1 MALFNEIMVGVEK
14 FLIMLDRFR
23 KIYPHGSLISELVQI
38 DRGQYIVKASIQ
50 VEGITLATGLA
61 AADTVEGAE
70 DRARERAI
78 SLLDLNEIAIAS
90 SPEKTSEPQEV
101 KKTQNTK
108 NSKSEASQTVISS
121 SFELEREK
129 RIESLLSQN
138 KVEPTESIPL
148 QSNGVTPKQTVD
160 ILTPQS
166 PQLSSPEE
174 PTQPPE
180 PENLDLTSDRT
191 TTTTTSQLPLET
203 PPVAPMTSEDTIEEA
218 SFEDFLAKTNV
229 HLKRLGWTNEQGR
242 NYLLQTYGKRSRHLL
257 TDEELK
263 DFLDYLES
271 QP

>member
-1 MALFNEIMVGVEK
+1 MVGVQK

-23 KIYPHGSLISELVQI
+23 KCYPHGSLLSELVQI
-38 DRGQYIVKASIQ
+38 DHGKYIVKASIQ

-61 AADTVEGAE
+61 AADTVEAAE

-78 SLLDLNEIAIAS
+78 ALIDLNEMAIAS
-90 SPEKTSEPQEV
+90 PSEKTREPQ
-101 KKTQNTK
+101 KIPKTQK
-108 NSKSEASQTVISS
+108 AKSEESSTVVSS

-129 RIESLLSQN
+129 RLESLLAQN
-138 KVEPTESIPL
+138 KVETAESIPSH
-148 QSNGVTPKQTVD
+148 SNGVISQQAVD
-160 ILTPQS
+160 ILAPQS
-166 PQLSSPEE
+166 NPSEEPVPSPESENSDLNRDRATPTTKSQLS
-174 PTQPPE
+174 
-180 PENLDLTSDRT
+180 
-191 TTTTTSQLPLET
+191 LET
-203 PPVAPMTSEDTIEEA
+203 PPALSMPPEDPTEEA